1 LLYRRDYLA
10 LTSVPREAGGGL
22 PRRPKH
28 REQCAEKHTENP
40 LLLWARQS
48 LSEVQRETTLQTSPG
63 STSLTPLRSHSNTV
77 SRAAAGAT
85 DRKAIEVH
93 RALRNLHLLLRSE
106 RLYENDHPSRL
117 DSLNGAYDSMRNA
130 TEILDGLEIRVERG
144 GLVAPRIGDAH
155 LTDARG
161 EMQALAVD
169 LQRAGIHALAFSK
182 KFHVGELDTLARL
195 VKASLLR
202 SEVPESGG
210 DNAWWPARLLENRV
224 EGISINTQ
232 TERRVDTVLASLIAA
247 LVAYGGHSP
256 RESTDAPIQAP
267 DFDDLV
273 ASLRL
278 LAQLTPPL
286 ESARG
291 LSPEEAARAI
301 HGAMEVASRDSVSLL
316 LSSVSQYGPLE
327 GELPQGYLLRL
338 SESIIFEFLSA
349 EFSSGALTASSVR
362 PSLHRL
368 SEVVVEAGGYSGP
381 HASQHLSSLAVTWA
395 TDTHREQLVDRFWME
410 LPPREKSAVLRG
422 PDVWCVPVAALRHTL
437 GQLADAGADAPRRE
451 ARNIVLNYAR
461 RIDHADPSA
470 RRSVAAGLNEL
481 SSIIESLW
489 PNQLPED
496 LSRGAM
502 KALDVEKAPETT
514 ALLAAFV
521 ESLGRIAVNRADYS
535 GFEAILTGLER
546 VPRDNQHDH
555 MVALA
560 NRLVAQ
566 DRWLLLV
573 DAALAH
579 RALDPVLPRLLQRD
593 PARLLDRLTLLLTE
607 PRGAEMVPAM
617 ARLLRVIGVPVLN
630 LLETRLYEARR
641 QRVTAAIKLLAAADP
656 ERLLRGVA
664 RALASWEW
672 NLQDLAVGELSR
684 SNNSASASTTAR
696 VFSALLPNAHPMV
709 VPMMIDQIGLA
720 QETTAVPQLMEIA
733 AGEHGVL
740 RDQFVRIKAI
750 EALGR
755 MGASEAAELLH
766 SLTENREGL
775 TYVEPA
781 GLRAAAEEALAII
794 ENRPLFKRAAA
805 FGTSGQ
811 SISGYVIP
819 RRYVRVPLESPLRA
833 QIEGAPAGLASVKT
847 ISMGG
852 ACLESPRKLS
862 VGDSIK
868 LEVRTGLR
876 KMNFTAVVRNIGP
889 DGSGVE
895 FVHMRDEDREK
906 LRKLVQRRLQL

>member
-1 LLYRRDYLA
+1 LVNRATL
-10 LTSVPREAGGGL
+10 PIEEA
-22 PRRPKH
+22 KH
-28 REQCAEKHTENP
+28 EAE
-40 LLLWARQS
+40 
-48 LSEVQRETTLQTSPG
+48 
-63 STSLTPLRSHSNTV
+63 SHSNPNLTPRTYLRQLATAV
-77 SRAAAGAT
+77 SRVPASAT
-85 DRKAIEVH
+85 DHKAIEVQK
-93 RALRNLHLLLRSE
+93 ALRNLHLLMRSE
-106 RLYENDHPSRL
+106 RLYENNHPRRL
-117 DSLNGAYDSMRNA
+117 DSLDCAYDSIRSV
-130 TEILDGLEIRVERG
+130 TEILGGLEIRVERG

-155 LTDARG
+155 LPDARG

-182 KFHVGELDTLARL
+182 KFHVGELDTLAHL
-195 VKASLLR
+195 VKTYLLK
-202 SEVPESGG
+202 SEDPANSAG
-210 DNAWWPARLLENRV
+210 NSWWPARLLENRV

-256 RESTDAPIQAP
+256 RETADAPIQAP

-273 ASLRL
+273 ACLRL
-278 LAQLTPPL
+278 LARLTPPL

-301 HGAMEVASRDSVSLL
+301 HGAMEEASRDSVTML
-316 LSSVSQYGPLE
+316 LSSVSQYGPRE
-327 GELPQGYLLRL
+327 GERPQPYLLRL
-338 SESIIFEFLSA
+338 SEHLIFEFLSA
-349 EFSSGALTASSVR
+349 EFSSGSLTATSIR
-362 PSLHRL
+362 PTFYRL
-368 SEVVVEAGGYSGP
+368 SDVMVEAGGYAGP
-381 HASQHLSSLAVTWA
+381 HSSQHLSSLAVTWSS
-395 TDTHREQLVDRFWME
+395 DTHREGLIDRFWLE
-410 LPPREKSAVLRG
+410 LSPREKSAVLRG

-481 SSIIESLW
+481 SPLFESLW

-502 KALDVEKAPETT
+502 KALDTEKSPETA

-535 GFEAILTGLER
+535 GFEAILIGLER
-546 VPRDNQHDH
+546 VPQDQEHGH
-555 MVALA
+555 MAALA
-560 NRLVAQ
+560 HRLVAQ

-573 DAALAH
+573 DAALAN

-593 PARLLDRLTLLLTE
+593 SERLLDRLTLLLTE
-607 PRGAEMVPAM
+607 PRGPEMLPAM
-617 ARLLRVIGVPVLN
+617 ARLLRTIGVPVLN

-656 ERLLRGVA
+656 ERLLRGLA
-664 RALASWEW
+664 RAMASWEW
-672 NLQDLAVGELSR
+672 NLQDLAVSELSR
-684 SNNSASASTTAR
+684 PNNSASALSTAF
-696 VFSALLPNAHPMV
+696 VFSAILADAHPLV

-720 QETTAVPQLMEIA
+720 QEATAVPQLMEIA
-733 AGEHGVL
+733 AGEHEVL

-755 MGASEAAELLH
+755 LRASEAGELLRTL
-766 SLTENREGL
+766 SEKREGL
-775 TYVEPA
+775 AYVEPA
-781 GLRAAAEEALAII
+781 GLRAAAEDALALI
-794 ENRPLFKRAAA
+794 EYRPTFKQAAAA
-805 FGTSGQ
+805 FGAPAQ
-811 SISGYVIP
+811 SSSSYVIP
-819 RRYVRVPLESPLRA
+819 RRYTRVPLDSPLRA
-833 QIEGAPAGLASVKT
+833 EIAGAPAGLARVRT

-852 ACLESPRKLS
+852 AYLESPGKLS

-868 LEVRTGLR
+868 LEVRAGLR
-876 KMNFTAVVRNIGP
+876 KINFTAVVRNIGP

-906 LRKLVQRRLQL
+906 LRKLVQRHLQL